1 MALSVKQSNMIL
13 QLLSNRL
20 SGERDV
26 IKISQILKEF
36 EAAFI
41 VDIPT
46 WRYDLAEYLKK
57 ELLEGINQ
65 FLADLPETER
75 KIFMYRYWN
84 LDSIERISKRYGYS
98 TSKVTSML
106 YRTRGKFRKFLET
119 EEYL

>member
-1 MALSVKQSNMIL
+1 MSLSVKQTHMIL

-46 WRYDLAEYLKK
+46 WKYDLESYLKK
-57 ELLEGINQ
+57 KL
-65 FLADLPETER
+65 
-75 KIFMYRYWN
+75 
-84 LDSIERISKRYGYS
+84 YGQ
-98 TSKVTSML
+98 TAIGVLKQWQ
-106 YRTRGKFRKFLET
+106 
-119 EEYL
+119 

>member
-1 MALSVKQSNMIL
+1 MSLSVNQTHMIL

-46 WRYDLAEYLKK
+46 WKYDLQDYLKK
-57 ELLEGINQ
+57 EL
-65 FLADLPETER
+65 
-75 KIFMYRYWN
+75 
-84 LDSIERISKRYGYS
+84 YGN
-98 TSKVTSML
+98 TALGVLKQWH
-106 YRTRGKFRKFLET
+106 
-119 EEYL
+119 

>member
-1 MALSVKQSNMIL
+1 MSLSVNQTHIIL

-46 WRYDLAEYLKK
+46 WKYDLQDYLKK
-57 ELLEGINQ
+57 EL
-65 FLADLPETER
+65 
-75 KIFMYRYWN
+75 
-84 LDSIERISKRYGYS
+84 YGN
-98 TSKVTSML
+98 TALGVLKQWQ
-106 YRTRGKFRKFLET
+106 
-119 EEYL
+119 

>member
-1 MALSVKQSNMIL
+1 MALSVNQTHMIL

-46 WRYDLAEYLKK
+46 WRYDLEEYLKK
-57 ELLEGINQ
+57 EL
-65 FLADLPETER
+65 
-75 KIFMYRYWN
+75 
-84 LDSIERISKRYGYS
+84 YGN
-98 TSKVTSML
+98 TAIGVLKQWQ
-106 YRTRGKFRKFLET
+106 
-119 EEYL
+119 

>member
-1 MALSVKQSNMIL
+1 MSLSVKQTHMIL

-46 WRYDLAEYLKK
+46 WKLDLEECLEKEPYGNTALGVLKHW
-57 ELLEGINQ
+57 Q
-65 FLADLPETER
+65 
-75 KIFMYRYWN
+75 
-84 LDSIERISKRYGYS
+84 
-98 TSKVTSML
+98 
-106 YRTRGKFRKFLET
+106 
-119 EEYL
+119 